1 MAKWRDKWPLLMP
14 LCAVLIAGIV
24 YAATWSQLRYGAEF
38 SVASGEAADTTFG
51 EIVKGTEIRQRID
64 ADADCI
70 TQISILFGTYNRVN
84 SDELLVELYSESGE
98 NLYRCNL
105 DTETLPDNTY
115 VSLPLNAPISGLN
128 RQTVVLKITSARGTP
143 GNAVTVYGDS
153 GASQKAQI
161 NGEEGNAS
169 VCVKAVGKKE
179 ISFTGLYW
187 LINGSLT
194 ALLAV
199 YSVWVVQRERKGKET
214 FAGKT
219 VQAIRKYWFLLRQ
232 LVARDFKTKYKRS
245 ALGML
250 WSLLNPL
257 LTMTVQYIVFSKLF
271 RFEIQNYPVYLLSG
285 IVFFNYMS
293 DATSQAMMCIVQ
305 NASLINKVYMPKY
318 IYPFSRV
325 LSCGINFL
333 LSLAALYIMI
343 FASGITVTANHV
355 FLLYGILCT
364 FVFTLGVS
372 FFLSALMVFFR
383 DVQFLYG
390 VFMQL
395 WIYLTPLFYPETILP
410 GWVMRIVEFNP
421 MYHFIRFIRII
432 ILQGVLPEFKAW
444 IYCAVF
450 AIVPFL
456 IGYWVFKKLQSRFI
470 LYI

>member
-1 MAKWRDKWPLLMP
+1 MP
-14 LCAVLIAGIV
+14 LCMLLIACIV

-38 SVASGEAADTTFG
+38 SAAAGETADSTFG
-51 EIVKGTEIRQRID
+51 EITKGTEICQVID

-70 TQISILFGTYNRVN
+70 TELSVLFGTYDRINTDTVLAELF
-84 SDELLVELYSESGE
+84 DENGKCLYQYNIDTKLLA
-98 NLYRCNL
+98 
-105 DTETLPDNTY
+105 DNTFF
-115 VSLPLNAPISGLN
+115 SLPLKTPLIELN
-128 RQTVVLKITSARGTP
+128 RQRVTLRLTSTNGTP
-143 GNAVTVYGDS
+143 GSAITVYGDS
-153 GASQKAQI
+153 TAGQKAKV
-161 NGEEGNAS
+161 NGSDGSTA
-169 VCVKAVGKKE
+169 VCLKVVAKKE
-179 ISFTGLYW
+179 ILFARTYW
-187 LINGSLT
+187 LICGSLIV
-194 ALLAV
+194 LLAA
-199 YSVWVVQRERKGKET
+199 YSVWVMQRERMGKET
-214 FAGKT
+214 LAGKT
-219 VQAIRKYWFLLRQ
+219 VRSIQKYWFLLRQ

-257 LTMTVQYIVFSKLF
+257 MTMTVQYIVFSKLF

-293 DATSQAMMCIVQ
+293 DATSQSMMCIVQ

-318 IYPFSRV
+318 IYPFSKV

-343 FASGITVTANHV
+343 LASGMIVTANHI

-383 DVQFLYG
+383 DVQFLYS

-410 GWVMRIVEFNP
+410 DWVMRVVEFNP

-444 IYCAVF
+444 IFCAIF
-450 AIVPFL
+450 AIVPFMF
-456 IGYWVFKKLQSRFI
+456 GYWVFKKLQSRFI